1 MSGWRRRGIWTSPTG
16 APPPPPPPPR
26 AAARPGPRRGST
38 PTPAPPSRRP
48 PRSYLN
54 TKSTRY
60 LIRADKLD
68 EAAKVIALFTKPGDQ
83 NLHEMQCMWYE
94 IECAHSHARRGDHG
108 RALKNFAYIE
118 KHFTD
123 IVEDQFD
130 FHT

>member
-1 MSGWRRRGIWTSPTG
+1 MEQARGLDL
-16 APPPPPPPPR
+16 ADR
-26 AAARPGPRRGST
+26 
-38 PTPAPPSRRP
+38 
-48 PRSYLN
+48 YLN

-94 IECAHSHARRGDHG
+94 IECANSHARRGDHG

-130 FHT
+130 FHTCNHAAPQTLPPL

>member
-1 MSGWRRRGIWTSPTG
+1 
-16 APPPPPPPPR
+16 
-26 AAARPGPRRGST
+26 
-38 PTPAPPSRRP
+38 
-48 PRSYLN
+48 
-54 TKSTRY
+54 
-60 LIRADKLD
+60 
-68 EAAKVIALFTKPGDQ
+68 
-83 NLHEMQCMWYE
+83 MWYE

>member
-1 MSGWRRRGIWTSPTG
+1 MRGGTYGRRRRRRR
-16 APPPPPPPPR
+16 APPPPRPSPPLHPRSPPR
-26 AAARPGPRRGST
+26 AV
-38 PTPAPPSRRP
+38 PTR
-48 PRSYLN
+48 RSYLN

>member
-1 MSGWRRRGIWTSPTG
+1 MRRRRRRRPAPRAAAPALAA
-16 APPPPPPPPR
+16 APPPPPLTPR
-26 AAARPGPRRGST
+26 AV
-38 PTPAPPSRRP
+38 PTL
-48 PRSYLN
+48 RSYLN

-94 IECAHSHARRGDHG
+94 IECANSHARRGDHG